1 MRKNKIFF
9 ISNSGGHL
17 AQLLKLKPLF
27 DKYDYLLITERKKA
41 NLWLKNRFNTYFTYP
56 GGTGYNFTFFL
67 NLFLNFFVAFFL
79 LLKNRPKLIV
89 TTGSYTVLPFIIFS
103 KIFRIKTIYIL
114 TYARINSQSKADM
127 IFYKLSDEFIIQW
140 EEQIKNYPKAK
151 LLKGGIY

>member
-1 MRKNKIFF
+1 MKNNKFFF

-41 NLWLKNRFNTYFTYP
+41 NLWLENRFNTYFTYP

-114 TYARINSQSKADM
+114 TYARINSQSKSDM

>member
-1 MRKNKIFF
+1 MTKSKIFF

-27 DKYDYLLITERKKA
+27 EKYDYLLITERKKA
-41 NLWLKNRFNTYFTYP
+41 NLWLKDKFNIYYAIP

-67 NLFLNFFVAFFL
+67 NLFLNFFIAFFL
-79 LLKNRPKLIV
+79 ILKKRPNLII
-89 TTGSYTVLPFIIFS
+89 TTGSYTVLPYILLS
-103 KIFRIKTIYIL
+103 KVFKIKTIYIL
-114 TYARINSQSKADM
+114 TFARINSQSKADL
-127 IFYKLSDEFIIQW
+127 IFYKLSDEFVIQW